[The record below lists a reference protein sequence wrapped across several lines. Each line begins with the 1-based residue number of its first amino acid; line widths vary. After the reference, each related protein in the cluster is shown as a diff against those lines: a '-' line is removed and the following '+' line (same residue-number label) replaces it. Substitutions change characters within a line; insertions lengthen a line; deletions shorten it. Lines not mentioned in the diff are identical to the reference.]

1 MNHPV
6 AIPTNAKEIPA
17 GRTGAASGPRGE
29 PVGTTGFCTVGN
41 EGSGRTN
48 RGDSLE
54 ELDEGSNF
62 EEVASL
68 LLRGAPPTRGAGC
81 LQGSP
86 EGTPTRIASEAQGG
100 AGADPRRGQSEG
112 RHGCAPDRLLEPR
125 DAGAGERFRA
135 SDRHPNV
142 DFSTASAD
150 RLLGPPTSLFALARV
165 AGRAAEVAEQRARN
179 KLIDPTADDSGPET
193 RSFAP
198 LADREAGAG
207 PRG

>member
-41 EGSGRTN
+41 EGFGRTN

-68 LLRGAPPTRGAGC
+68 LLRGAAHARSWVPP
-81 LQGSP
+81 
-86 EGTPTRIASEAQGG
+86 
-100 AGADPRRGQSEG
+100 
-112 RHGCAPDRLLEPR
+112 RL
-125 DAGAGERFRA
+125 A
-135 SDRHPNV
+135 
-142 DFSTASAD
+142 
-150 RLLGPPTSLFALARV
+150 
-165 AGRAAEVAEQRARN
+165 
-179 KLIDPTADDSGPET
+179 
-193 RSFAP
+193 
-198 LADREAGAG
+198 
-207 PRG
+207 